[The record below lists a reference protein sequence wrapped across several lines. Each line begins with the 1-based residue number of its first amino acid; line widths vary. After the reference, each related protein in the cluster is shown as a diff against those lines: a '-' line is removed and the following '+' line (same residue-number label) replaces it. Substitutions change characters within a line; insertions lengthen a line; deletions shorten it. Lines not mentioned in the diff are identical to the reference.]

1 MRFHKEGWSIIW
13 VFVKSYVFSF
23 LLFYFAID
31 IWHLSTGDMR
41 PLRKK
46 GILVECLVHSQKEC
60 NDSTNESTDIRTYT
74 GLRITYTYHEP
85 LLLRQSER

>member
-1 MRFHKEGWSIIW
+1 MRFYKKYWSSIR
-13 VFVKSYVFSF
+13 VFIKSYVYSF

-31 IWHLSTGDMR
+31 MWHLATGDMR

-46 GILVECLVHSQKEC
+46 GILVEWLVHSKKEY
-60 NDSTNESTDIRTYT
+60 NDSTNESTDRRTYT

-85 LLLRQSER
+85 LLLRQSEQ